1 MVPVWCGV
9 LWCLWCVG
17 RLARLWSY
25 SAASPRVFGSVV
37 GSSGGRYNQD
47 LGNMTVVQHVCSWHH
62 YLSYEKGS
70 VMVKNYE

>member
-25 SAASPRVFGSVV
+25 SAVSPRVVGSVV

-62 YLSYEKGS
+62 YPSYEKGS
-70 VMVKNYE
+70 VMVKKL